1 MEKHGTAAVQESGYS
16 NRTSTD
22 SGIGSESSAQSGQSA
37 VYRLDASDVS

>member
-1 MEKHGTAAVQESGYS
+1 MRQHGTVVRESDYR

-22 SGIGSESSAQSGQSA
+22 SGNGSESSSRSGQSA